1 MAQSIPSLV
10 IKFLDNLNFPYEIIN
25 CKPEF
30 ADTQKL
36 FLPVENLSYVSKYIC
51 KEK

>member
-25 CKPEF
+25 CKE
-30 ADTQKL
+30 L
-36 FLPVENLSYVSKYIC
+36 NLN
-51 KEK
+51 